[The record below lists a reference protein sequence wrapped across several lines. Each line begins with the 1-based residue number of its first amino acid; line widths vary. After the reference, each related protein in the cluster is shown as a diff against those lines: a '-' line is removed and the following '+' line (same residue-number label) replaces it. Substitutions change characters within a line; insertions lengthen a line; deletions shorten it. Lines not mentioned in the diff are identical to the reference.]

1 MDEKVLGSFGQ
12 GLVAFD
18 RGQGHLSFEKC
29 SVIASRSFHCR
40 APLVR
45 HPRMALVK
53 HGYHLAHCQNFPS
66 PLSEAG
72 SVISQSR
79 SSEVDHCFH
88 LAQQSQT
95 VSVVEVHEET
105 FHYKSPHAMGNKID
119 LLVLMKDSKLFQL
132 VIPRSL
138 LRGITSSKCQFPQR

>member
-1 MDEKVLGSFGQ
+1 MPRDCVSFFSLPCSSGSPPSDGFGEAR
-12 GLVAFD
+12 LP
-18 RGQGHLSFEKC
+18 LSTLSEF
-29 SVIASRSFHCR
+29 
-40 APLVR
+40 L
-45 HPRMALVK
+45 
-53 HGYHLAHCQNFPS
+53 S

-119 LLVLMKDSKLFQL
+119 LLVLMKDSKLK
-132 VIPRSL
+132 VPIPTTL
-138 LRGITSSKCQFPQR
+138 G